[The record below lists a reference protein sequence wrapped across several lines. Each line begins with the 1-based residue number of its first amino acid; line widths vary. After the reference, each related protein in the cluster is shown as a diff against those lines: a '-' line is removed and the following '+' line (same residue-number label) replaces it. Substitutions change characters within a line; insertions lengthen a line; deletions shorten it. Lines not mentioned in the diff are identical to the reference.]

1 VHAALNLFIV
11 NKQATAVVGM
21 AAAEVTIGGLGRF
34 GVHYTESKTDEEINL
49 ESRFRL
55 NFSAATQSDAGIE
68 FGGLIRIE
76 HNDGD
81 AADKV
86 EIEEEHDDA
95 DNNVININKVRTGAE
110 TGAAR
115 LHAAMGPV
123 TVQVGNVGDAVD
135 AMPGLYLP
143 TSSVGTGLNGQGYSS
158 LATIHSVEGF
168 GDGAGVLNG
177 VAFKFG
183 MGDFNLQVNASDDHS
198 KRVLSGHV
206 AYKIGDWQV
215 ALAGL
220 DDSKDEK
227 NIVVGTVTGDL
238 GFASVG
244 ASFGRNENVA
254 ENVDADKVR
263 IFGHIPVGMATELV
277 VWGADED
284 ANGSNDGGSFG
295 IDVEHHLGGSVTA
308 VAGYSESA
316 AKKDPAQATA
326 GILFKF

>member
-1 VHAALNLFIV
+1 
-11 NKQATAVVGM
+11 M

-68 FGGLIRIE
+68 FGGIIRIE
-76 HNDGD
+76 HDDGD
-81 AADKV
+81 ATDKV
-86 EIEEEHDDA
+86 EAEHDSG
-95 DNNVININKVRTGAE
+95 NNKFTKARTGAK

-115 LHAAMGPV
+115 LHASMGPV

-158 LATIHSVEGF
+158 LATIHSVGGF

-198 KRVLSGHV
+198 KRVLSGHL

-277 VWGADED
+277 IWGADED
-284 ANGSNDGGSFG
+284 KNPKGDGGSFG
-295 IDVEHHLGGSVTA
+295 IDVEHHLGGGVTA

-316 AKKDPAQATA
+316 ATKDPAQATA